1 MSGRPARRGAA
12 GPAGP
17 ADGGIDAIVV
27 MGVSGCGKT
36 SVGRALAERLG
47 WRFADG
53 DDFHPPANV
62 EKMRAGIPLDDDDR
76 RPWLER
82 LNVLLREAAGSGEPL
97 VLACS
102 ALRERYRE
110 LLADRMPGL
119 RFVHL
124 TGSPE
129 LIGQRLASRRHRY
142 MPASL
147 LASQFAALEAPRDAL
162 TLDVG
167 PPVDALVAAICAGLD
182 LDRLAPLPAAPQI
195 HAEPD
200 QNGGRERSAGSGVGE

>member
-1 MSGRPARRGAA
+1 MSGPPTGCDAA
-12 GPAGP
+12 DPAGP
-17 ADGGIDAIVV
+17 AERGIDAIVV

-82 LNVLLREAAGSGEPL
+82 LNALLREAAGSGEPL

-147 LASQFAALEAPRDAL
+147 LASQFAALEAPQGAL
-162 TLDVG
+162 TLDVA
-167 PPVDALVAAICAGLD
+167 PPVDALVAAICE
-182 LDRLAPLPAAPQI
+182 RLALEPEPPRTTTPARP
-195 HAEPD
+195 
-200 QNGGRERSAGSGVGE
+200 